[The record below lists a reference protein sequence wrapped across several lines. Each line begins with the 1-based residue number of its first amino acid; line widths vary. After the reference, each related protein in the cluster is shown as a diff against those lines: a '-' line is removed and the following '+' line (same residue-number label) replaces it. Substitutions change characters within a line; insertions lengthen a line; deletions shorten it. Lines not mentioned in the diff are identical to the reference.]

1 MIMVIQHLYLVPMF
15 VSAMLSLK
23 AFRLS
28 WPLAYKIF
36 SIFLFTALFT
46 ELLGNLWHYYLHNFN
61 GLHYSENNAWIYSAS
76 FIPQYGL
83 LMFVYH
89 QILESRILKRL
100 VVITVVVFSIFAIF
114 NFCYWQKFLVIN
126 SYTHVFADGIM
137 LLLVFAYFEQVRQE
151 KSLVKLS
158 TQPMVWISLGVLIFH
173 LLSIPYLLSIEF
185 LYLNYKSLATSFIYV
200 YLLFIFASYVLYS
213 KTFLCP
219 TPRPKSSV

>member
-1 MIMVIQHLYLVPMF
+1 MIMVMQHLYLIPML
-15 VSAMLSLK
+15 VSAILSLK

-46 ELLGNLWHYYLHNFN
+46 ELLGNLWHYYLHGFN
-61 GLHYSENNAWIYSAS
+61 GWHYSPNNAWIYSAS

-89 QILESRILKRL
+89 QVLDSKIIKRL
-100 VVITVVVFSIFAIF
+100 IVVTALAFSVFAIF
-114 NFCYWQKFLVIN
+114 NFCCWQKNLVIN
-126 SYTHVFADGIM
+126 SYTHIAADGIM
-137 LLLVFAYFEQVRQE
+137 LLLVFAYFEQVR
-151 KSLVKLS
+151 KGKGLVKLS
-158 TQPMVWISLGVLIFH
+158 AQPMVWISLGVLIFH
-173 LLSIPYLLSIEF
+173 LLSIPYLLSINY

-200 YLLFIFASYVLYS
+200 YLLFVFATYVLYS

-219 TPRPKSSV
+219 TPEPK